1 MPLNKP
7 TRGELSWDIKLNAAL
22 DYLDAKVLPG
32 VTVVAVPATPTST
45 GSVGQIAVNTTH
57 LHICVATNTWVRVAR
72 AAW

>member
-7 TRGELSWDIKLNAAL
+7 TRGELTWDIKLNAAL

-32 VTVVAVPATPTST
+32 VTVVAVPALATST

-57 LHICVATNTWVRVAR
+57 LYVCVATNSWIRVAR